1 MSALKIV
8 YLKTLGY
15 KMKILNYFCFSLLI
29 SVVACKNNKQVTQ
42 QKNIP
47 SEIVTEMPKA
57 EEVSK
62 PFVYRESR
70 ERKTDLLHMKLW
82 ISFNYQK
89 QQANAQAI
97 LKFKPY
103 FYPQNSL
110 DIDARGFEIKELGLV
125 SAKNTNAKKAEVP
138 LKYTYDNEV
147 IKVNLDKLYNAKDT
161 FYLFIDYVAKP
172 NELKEGGSNAITS
185 DKGLYFINPI
195 GTEPNKPRQIWTQG
209 ETQSSS
215 AWFPTIDSPN
225 EKITQELFIT
235 VDKKDVTL
243 SNGLLI
249 FSNDNGDGTR
259 TDYWKM
265 DQPHAPYLVMMAI
278 GEFSIVKDKWRDLAV
293 NYFIEKEYEPYAKE
307 IFGNTPE
314 MMECFSKLL
323 GVDYPWPK
331 YHQVVVRDYVSG
343 AMENTSA
350 TLHGEFLNKT
360 HREMIDGNQED
371 IVAHELFHQWFGDL
385 VTCESWSNL
394 PLNESFATYGEY
406 LWEEYKYGRDA
417 ADRHNHQGLNTYLSE
432 SRQKQVN
439 MIRFNWES
447 REDMFDSHS
456 YAKGG
461 RILHMLRKTVG
472 DEAFFKSLSLYL
484 NKNKFK
490 SAEIHDLRLAFEEV
504 TGQDL
509 NWFFNQWFLA
519 SGHPKL
525 KITHQYIDSTKTYSV
540 TLKQNQNFENTPL
553 YRLPMDV
560 DIYEGGKVNRERI
573 VLTDKEQTFNFK
585 VTAKPDL
592 VNVDAEKMLL
602 AVKEEK
608 KSKDELVFQYK
619 NAPLFLDRLE
629 ALEAMSKQSSSP
641 EAQDVILTAI
651 NDKYWAISKQAI
663 DFTSKF
669 PSDKKA
675 QVKPLLLNVLN
686 TNLKSSLR
694 EEAIYKL
701 ADDHASADLA
711 DLFIDKLF
719 KDSSYAV
726 QSACLYGL
734 KKVDQVKAMQA
745 CKTLENDKNSD
756 IVLTIAD
763 IYKDAGTAEQ
773 NEYFVKSFKNL
784 NGFSRYSLIQV
795 YSMYLNRMNDDVVNK
810 GVPLIEETARNE
822 KTWWIR
828 LSGIQ
833 ALNGLVGNYERKEAD
848 LKSKIEVAEGNKET
862 ALVFKLKEELKT
874 TEDQRKKIDL
884 IVSDI
889 KKNEKDPNL
898 TRFWDK

>member
-1 MSALKIV
+1 
-8 YLKTLGY
+8 
-15 KMKILNYFCFSLLI
+15 MKIINSICILLLL
-29 SVVACKNNKQVTQ
+29 SVLACKNNKQVTQ

-47 SEIVTEMPKA
+47 AEVVAEAPKA
-57 EEVSK
+57 EENAK
-62 PFVYRESR
+62 PSVYRESR
-70 ERKTDLLHMKLW
+70 ERKIDLLHMKLW

-89 QQANAQAI
+89 QHAYGQAI

-103 FYPQNSL
+103 FYPQNIVE
-110 DIDARGFEIKELGLV
+110 IDGRGFEIKDLGLV
-125 SAKNTNAKKAEVP
+125 SAKNTNAKKSDIP
-138 LKYTYDNEV
+138 LKYTYDNEI

-185 DKGLYFINPI
+185 DKGLYFINPV
-195 GTEPNKPRQIWTQG
+195 GAEPNKPRQIWTQG

-235 VDKKDVTL
+235 VEKKDVTL

-314 MMECFSKLL
+314 MMECYSKLL
-323 GVDYPWPK
+323 GVDYPWSK

-472 DEAFFKSLSLYL
+472 DEAFFKSLNVYL
-484 NKNKFK
+484 TRNKFK
-490 SAEIHDLRLAFEEV
+490 AAEIHDLRLAFEEV

-525 KITHQYIDSTKTYSV
+525 KIVHQYSDSSKTYTV
-540 TLKQNQNFENTPL
+540 TLKQNQNLENTPL
-553 YRLPMDV
+553 YRLPIDV
-560 DIYEGGKVNRERI
+560 DIYESGKVKRERI
-573 VLTDKEQTFNFK
+573 IFSEKEQTFSFK
-585 VTAKPDL
+585 VLSKPDL

-608 KSKDELVFQYK
+608 KSKEELVFQYK

-629 ALEAMSKQSSSP
+629 ALESLSKQSGSP
-641 EAQDVILTAI
+641 EAQEIILAAL
-651 NDKYWAISKQAI
+651 NDKFWAISKQAI

-669 PSDKKA
+669 PSDKKV
-675 QVKPLLLNVLN
+675 QVKPLLLNILN
-686 TNLKSSLR
+686 TNLKSALR

-701 ADDHASADLA
+701 ADDHASPDLA
-711 DLFIDKLF
+711 DLFIDKLY

-726 QSACLYGL
+726 QAACLYAL
-734 KKVDQVKAMQA
+734 KKVDQAKAMQA

-763 IYKDAGTAEQ
+763 IYKDAGSAEQ
-773 NEYFVKSFKNL
+773 NEFFVKSFKSL

-795 YSMYLNRMNDDVVNK
+795 YSMYLNRMNDETVNS
-810 GVPLIEETARNE
+810 GLPLIEETARNE

-833 ALNGLVGNYERKEAD
+833 ALNGLVGNYERKEAE

-862 ALVFKLKEELKT
+862 ALVFKLKDELKAA
-874 TEDQRKKIDL
+874 EEQRKKIDL

-889 KKNEKDPNL
+889 KKGEKDPNL

>member
-1 MSALKIV
+1 
-8 YLKTLGY
+8 
-15 KMKILNYFCFSLLI
+15 
-29 SVVACKNNKQVTQ
+29 
-42 QKNIP
+42 
-47 SEIVTEMPKA
+47 
-57 EEVSK
+57 
-62 PFVYRESR
+62 
-70 ERKTDLLHMKLW
+70 
-82 ISFNYQK
+82 
-89 QQANAQAI
+89 
-97 LKFKPY
+97 
-103 FYPQNSL
+103 
-110 DIDARGFEIKELGLV
+110 
-125 SAKNTNAKKAEVP
+125 
-138 LKYTYDNEV
+138 
-147 IKVNLDKLYNAKDT
+147 
-161 FYLFIDYVAKP
+161 
-172 NELKEGGSNAITS
+172 
-185 DKGLYFINPI
+185 
-195 GTEPNKPRQIWTQG
+195 
-209 ETQSSS
+209 
-215 AWFPTIDSPN
+215 
-225 EKITQELFIT
+225 
-235 VDKKDVTL
+235 
-243 SNGLLI
+243 
-249 FSNDNGDGTR
+249 
-259 TDYWKM
+259 
-265 DQPHAPYLVMMAI
+265 
-278 GEFSIVKDKWRDLAV
+278 
-293 NYFIEKEYEPYAKE
+293 
-307 IFGNTPE
+307 
-314 MMECFSKLL
+314 
-323 GVDYPWPK
+323 
-331 YHQVVVRDYVSG
+331 
-343 AMENTSA
+343 
-350 TLHGEFLNKT
+350 
-360 HREMIDGNQED
+360 
-371 IVAHELFHQWFGDL
+371 
-385 VTCESWSNL
+385 
-394 PLNESFATYGEY
+394 
-406 LWEEYKYGRDA
+406 
-417 ADRHNHQGLNTYLSE
+417 
-432 SRQKQVN
+432 
-439 MIRFNWES
+439 
-447 REDMFDSHS
+447 
-456 YAKGG
+456 
-461 RILHMLRKTVG
+461 MLRKTVG